1 MHVYVANGT
10 HQHIQFNYR
19 LPEMNSFRTLEIRA
33 GRQTR
38 FPEDLSDMSLS
49 VLVAQLERYGAV
61 GVADVKN
68 IVLPR
73 SIIYSVDRK
82 ISSDK
87 INEAREKDEAARQ
100 EVAAQKLE
108 EAGLAQFPTDE
119 RLAGLTKSTSLEVVQ
134 LGDQGQES
142 VKGGVDAEITVSK
155 RAGRKETGKR
165 KGA

>member
-1 MHVYVANGT
+1 MYVYVANGT

-19 LPEMNSFRTLEIRA
+19 LPETKSFRALEIRA

-38 FPEDLSDMSLS
+38 FTEDFDEHALS
-49 VLVAQLERYGAV
+49 VLVEQLERYGAV

-73 SIIYSVDRK
+73 SLIYSVDRK

-87 INEAREKDEAARQ
+87 INEARLKDEAARQ

-108 EAGLAQFPTDE
+108 EAGLAQFPADE
-119 RLAGLTKSTSLEVVQ
+119 RLASATKSTSLEVIQ
-134 LGDQGQES
+134 LGEQNQEG

-155 RAGRKETGKR
+155 RAGKKETGKR
-165 KGA
+165 KGG